1 MIVSFAHRFIFVAV
15 PRTGS
20 HAARVALRPHLAAT
34 DWEQCT
40 RFETRLCPVPQ
51 IASIGHGHVPARTI
65 RAVLLPGMWEE
76 MTSFAVFRDPLE
88 RFVSAF
94 FLLNR
99 DKAWDSIEAL
109 DAMKR
114 LLADDKGRA
123 HVLFSQQASFLCDD
137 DGQLMVSVLGF
148 HSKLGSDLAAIF
160 ARVDLPPPLL
170 QRVNAAPYPPGFAPD
185 AELRELVEY
194 RYAADYALGSTLR
207 ETPPQ

>member
-1 MIVSFAHRFIFVAV
+1 MIVSFARRLIFVAV

-20 HAARVALRPHLAAT
+20 HAVRAALRPHLAAT

-51 IASIGHGHVPARTI
+51 IASIGHGHIPARTI
-65 RAVLLPGMWEE
+65 SVALLPGMWEE
-76 MTSFAVFRDPLE
+76 MTSFAIFRDPLE

-99 DKAWDSIEAL
+99 DKAWDGIDAL

-114 LLADDKGRA
+114 LLADDKRRE
-123 HVLFSQQASFLCDD
+123 HVLLSEQASFVCDAE
-137 DGQLMVSVLGF
+137 GQLMVNVLGL
-148 HSKLGSDLAAIF
+148 HSKLSSDLAAIF
-160 ARVDLPPPLL
+160 ERVGLPPPLL
-170 QRVNAAPYPPGFAPD
+170 PRVNAAPYPPSFAPD
-185 AELRELVEY
+185 AELRELVEHH
-194 RYAADYALGSTLR
+194 YAADYALGRTFR